1 MVQQLGN
8 SFQAFPS
15 CCTLR
20 SIIFRSIFVSIPHLI
35 VNKELQDECSQS
47 TVDSNKYVDTNQND
61 VSCA

>member
-8 SFQAFPS
+8 SFQAFPN
-15 CCTLR
+15 CFTLR
-20 SIIFRSIFVSIPHLI
+20 SIILRSIFVSIPHLI

-47 TVDSNKYVDTNQND
+47 SVDSNKYVDTNQND

>member
-15 CCTLR
+15 FFTLR
-20 SIIFRSIFVSIPHLI
+20 SLILRSIFVSIPHLI

-47 TVDSNKYVDTNQND
+47 GVDSNKYVDTNQND